1 VIGGDSAGG
10 GLTAA
15 TLLALRDAGDPL
27 PAGAFLISP
36 WLDLTHE
43 GESMTSKA
51 VADPMV
57 TRALLE
63 MMADA
68 YAGAQDLRQPLISPV
83 FADLGGLPPMLVQ
96 VGTAEVLLDD
106 STRFAERAKAAGVDV
121 TLEVWDEMIHVWHV
135 YAEMLPEAQQAVDRI
150 GEWVRARVTAAVAAP

>member
-1 VIGGDSAGG
+1 
-10 GLTAA
+10 
-15 TLLALRDAGDPL
+15 
-27 PAGAFLISP
+27 
-36 WLDLTHE
+36 
-43 GESMTSKA
+43 MTSKA
-51 VADPMV
+51 AADPMV

-68 YAGAQDLRQPLISPV
+68 YATSQDLRQPLISPV

-135 YAEMLPEAQQAVDRI
+135 YAEMLPEAQQAIDRI
-150 GEWVRARVTAAVAAP
+150 GEWVRARVRVGVAAPQK